1 MEWENYSMSELTNQ
15 ALATIKDANHKKL
28 LLSGVQILASLDPDH
43 AAKRNG
49 QGFDATDTHLGHS
62 LARIDDA
69 EKLTALQVVQ
79 CNNLCK
85 KYFKQLPTE
94 YWDLDEMQL
103 DAGNS
108 SSVVVCESESKSVA
122 PITSPPLPVPAP
134 LVPSLTLT
142 DEQSHALELI
152 RTWLED
158 LRPER

>member
-94 YWDLDEMQL
+94 YWDLDEDEQHFEQEPTQRAPL
-103 DAGNS
+103 VDASGTLPAASGQND
-108 SSVVVCESESKSVA
+108 VA
-122 PITSPPLPVPAP
+122 KVPAP
-134 LVPSLTLT
+134 STTSTLTL
-142 DEQSHALELI
+142 
-152 RTWLED
+152 
-158 LRPER
+158 